1 MSCWKNPNRSTERRN
16 AERRN
21 RWKNMRAPRKSNNTI
36 VDFESAGASSYSL
49 GVEALLYSE
58 EFSFPLKSQYIN
70 DFYNKVVKNPE
81 IVATVNGKPLTE
93 KLLSNLT
100 QSKVKVTMRRKP

>member
-36 VDFESAGASSYSL
+36 VDFE
-49 GVEALLYSE
+49 LLYSE
-58 EFSFPLKSQYIN
+58 EVSFPLKSQYIN